1 VGVLDLAEATL
12 TEAELK
18 TVASDLAS
26 LVRQSSRAVAFTG
39 AGIST
44 ESGIPDFRSPGGLWT
59 QNKPIPFQA
68 FVASREARAEAWRRK
83 FTMDDSYRGAKP
95 ARGHLA
101 LAAMIAAGRLHGI
114 ITQNIDNLHQEAGLS
129 ADHIVEIHGNGTY
142 ATCLT
147 CAERYELGWV
157 RQRFEA
163 TATAPDCEACGGPVK
178 SATISFG
185 QAMPERQLRRALAW
199 STDCDLFLAI
209 GSSLVVHP
217 AAGLPVAAKESGA
230 RLVILN
236 REPTP
241 LDDLADR
248 VIRADI
254 GTVLEALVKDL
265 GDRPEG

>member
-1 VGVLDLAEATL
+1 M
-12 TEAELK
+12 EAELK

-59 QNKPIPFQA
+59 QNKPIPYQA
-68 FVASREARAEAWRRK
+68 FVASREVRAEAWRRK
-83 FTMDDSYRGAKP
+83 FTMDDSFRGAQP

-101 LAAMIAAGRLHGI
+101 LARLVGLGRLRGV
-114 ITQNIDNLHQEAGLS
+114 ITQNIDNLHQDSGLNES
-129 ADHIVEIHGNGTY
+129 IIIEIHGNGAY
-142 ATCLT
+142 ATCLS
-147 CAERYELGWV
+147 CSHRYELAWV
-157 RQRFEA
+157 RERFEA
-163 TATAPDCEACGGPVK
+163 SAVAPDCEVCGGPVK

-241 LDDLADR
+241 LDDLADM

-254 GTVLEALVKDL
+254 GTVLDAVRRDL
-265 GDRPEG
+265 DGGAQD